1 MAILIDEKKRVLVQ
15 GITGR
20 EGRAR
25 TRLMREYGTN
35 VVGGVTPGKG
45 GQSVLGVPVF
55 NTPQEAVNSLGN
67 IDVSVVFV
75 PAAGVKDAAISA
87 IEAGIKLAVLV
98 PDRVPVWDAMEI
110 AAAAKANDAMFLGPN
125 TLGALSPGKAVVGMI
140 GGRAESA
147 RQWFKPGV
155 PKGVGVISRSGGMA
169 SSTGYYLGQAGV
181 RLSSIVHIGGDAV
194 IGIRLPDAALMFE
207 ADPLTEAI
215 VIFGEIGSSQ
225 EEELSQLIADRKITK
240 PVIAYIGGKAARE
253 GTRFSHAGA
262 IIEGGRGTHAGKVKA
277 LREAGATVVD
287 AFGELPGAVVAILE
301 QIKGQSLMSEADKK
315 AVWHSGITRI
325 QPNKVAVRGYDIAE
339 LMGHVSFGA
348 AVYLILTGE
357 LPSPAIAR
365 LMDAILV
372 SSIDHGATPPS
383 ALSAR
388 NVASTGATLSASV
401 AAGIMSIN
409 RHHGGAIE
417 DCARQ
422 LKAIADRAARD
433 SISLE
438 EAATRTLRTMSE
450 AGERMSGF
458 GHRVHTKDP
467 RTARLFELARE
478 AGVDGVHM
486 QAARAV
492 EKAFADAKKS
502 LPINVDG
509 AIGAILA
516 DLGMNP
522 AAFNGIF
529 MIARTPG
536 LIAHVIE
543 EQTREKP
550 TGPLSLRHAMRS
562 RPPSAR
568 TTCSTSPAARPP
580 TLRRP
585 CTTRSRAITTRPTP
599 GATSLRCLS
608 PSARPLPARANG
620 KIYVAGGFI
629 GGTSVTNA
637 LRIYDIATN
646 TWTSGANMPTSP
658 GVEAAAAAVVN
669 GKFYVMGGDD
679 FTNGLNT
686 TFIYD
691 IATNTWTTGAT
702 LPDSRTNTYGTASN
716 GLIYVYGGVILPA
729 FTTTDTLLRY
739 DPVANSWTNLGSAGT
754 AGLRQL
760 RRHLAFRHGPT
771 ADHRRR
777 GLHWCLHHRHPH
789 LHHQRRYVQRR
800 PGDDR
805 QPRRARAGHP
815 A

>member
-1 MAILIDEKKRVLVQ
+1 MAILIDEKKSVLVQ

-45 GQSVLGVPVF
+45 GQSVLGAPVF

-75 PAAGVKDAAISA
+75 PAAGVKEAAISA

-98 PDRVPVWDAMEI
+98 PDRVPLWDAMEI
-110 AAAAKANDAMFLGPN
+110 AAAAKANDAIFLGPN

-181 RLSSIVHIGGDAV
+181 RISSIVHIGGDAV

-207 ADPLTEAI
+207 ADPLTETI

-225 EEELSQLIADRKITK
+225 EEELAQLIADRKITK

-287 AFGELPGAVVAILE
+287 AFGELPGAVVTILE

-357 LPSPAIAR
+357 LPSPAVAR

-433 SISLE
+433 SISLQ

-509 AIGAILA
+509 AIGSILA
-516 DLGMNP
+516 DLGMP
-522 AAFNGIF
+522 PTAFNGIF

-543 EQTREKP
+543 EQTRERP
-550 TGPLSLRHAMRS
+550 MRRIDPVNHGYDGPPARSLRR
-562 RPPSAR
+562 
-568 TTCSTSPAARPP
+568 
-580 TLRRP
+580 
-585 CTTRSRAITTRPTP
+585 
-599 GATSLRCLS
+599 
-608 PSARPLPARANG
+608 
-620 KIYVAGGFI
+620 
-629 GGTSVTNA
+629 
-637 LRIYDIATN
+637 
-646 TWTSGANMPTSP
+646 
-658 GVEAAAAAVVN
+658 
-669 GKFYVMGGDD
+669 
-679 FTNGLNT
+679 
-686 TFIYD
+686 
-691 IATNTWTTGAT
+691 
-702 LPDSRTNTYGTASN
+702 
-716 GLIYVYGGVILPA
+716 
-729 FTTTDTLLRY
+729 
-739 DPVANSWTNLGSAGT
+739 
-754 AGLRQL
+754 
-760 RRHLAFRHGPT
+760 
-771 ADHRRR
+771 
-777 GLHWCLHHRHPH
+777 
-789 LHHQRRYVQRR
+789 
-800 PGDDR
+800 
-805 QPRRARAGHP
+805 
-815 A
+815 

>member
-1 MAILIDEKKRVLVQ
+1 MAILIDERKRVLVQ

-35 VVGGVTPGKG
+35 VVAGVTPGKG

-55 NTPQEAVNSLGN
+55 NTPGEAVNSLGE

-75 PAAGVKDAAISA
+75 PAAGVKEAAISA
-87 IEAGIKLAVLV
+87 IDAGIKLAVLV

-110 AAAAKANDAMFLGPN
+110 AAAAKANGAMFLGPN
-125 TLGALSPGKAVVGMI
+125 TLGALSPGKGVVGMI

-181 RLSSIVHIGGDAV
+181 RISTIVHIGGDAV
-194 IGIRLPDAALMFE
+194 IGIRLSDAALMFE

-225 EEELSQLIADRKITK
+225 EEELAQLIAVRKITK

-277 LREAGATVVD
+277 LREAGGTVVD
-287 AFGELPGAVVAILE
+287 AFGELPNAVVKILGKM
-301 QIKGQSLMSEADKK
+301 KGESLMSEADKK
-315 AVWHSGITRI
+315 AAWNTALTRVE
-325 QPNKVAVRGYDIAE
+325 PNKVAVRGYDIAE
-339 LMGHVSFGA
+339 LMGRVSFGA
-348 AVYLILTGE
+348 AVYLIVTGE
-357 LPSPAIAR
+357 LPSQAVAR

-383 ALSAR
+383 ALAAR
-388 NVASTGATLSASV
+388 SVASTGATLSASV

-422 LKAIADRAARD
+422 LKAIADRAARE
-433 SISLE
+433 SISID
-438 EAATRTLRTMSE
+438 EAAARTLATMRE
-450 AGERMSGF
+450 AGERMPGF
-458 GHRVHTKDP
+458 GHRLHTKDP

-478 AGVDGVHM
+478 AGVNGVHM

-492 EKAFADAKKS
+492 EKAFSDAKRS

-536 LIAHVIE
+536 LVAHVIE
-543 EQTREKP
+543 EQTREK
-550 TGPLSLRHAMRS
+550 SMR
-562 RPPSAR
+562 
-568 TTCSTSPAARPP
+568 
-580 TLRRP
+580 
-585 CTTRSRAITTRPTP
+585 
-599 GATSLRCLS
+599 
-608 PSARPLPARANG
+608 
-620 KIYVAGGFI
+620 
-629 GGTSVTNA
+629 
-637 LRIYDIATN
+637 RI
-646 TWTSGANMPTSP
+646 
-658 GVEAAAAAVVN
+658 
-669 GKFYVMGGDD
+669 
-679 FTNGLNT
+679 
-686 TFIYD
+686 
-691 IATNTWTTGAT
+691 
-702 LPDSRTNTYGTASN
+702 
-716 GLIYVYGGVILPA
+716 
-729 FTTTDTLLRY
+729 
-739 DPVANSWTNLGSAGT
+739 DPVN
-754 AGLRQL
+754 
-760 RRHLAFRHGPT
+760 HGYDGPPP
-771 ADHRRR
+771 RSFS
-777 GLHWCLHHRHPH
+777 
-789 LHHQRRYVQRR
+789 
-800 PGDDR
+800 DR
-805 QPRRARAGHP
+805 DSP
-815 A
+815 

>member
-35 VVGGVTPGKG
+35 VIAGVTPGKG

-67 IDVSVVFV
+67 IDISVVFV

-87 IEAGIKLAVLV
+87 IEAGIKLTVLV

-110 AAAAKANDAMFLGPN
+110 AAAAEANGATFLGPN
-125 TLGALSPGKAVVGMI
+125 TLGALSPGKGVIGMI

-169 SSTGYYLGQAGV
+169 SSTSYYLGQAGV
-181 RLSSIVHIGGDAV
+181 RISTIVHIGGDAV

-207 ADPLTEAI
+207 ADRFTEAI

-225 EEELSQLIADRKITK
+225 EEELAQLILDRKITK

-262 IIEGGRGTHAGKVKA
+262 IIEGGRGTHVGKVKA

-287 AFGELPGAVVAILE
+287 AFGELPDAVVEILKKM
-301 QIKGQSLMSEADKK
+301 KGESLMSEADKN
-315 AVWHSGITRI
+315 AVWNTAITRV

-339 LMGHVSFGA
+339 LMGRVSFGA

-357 LPSPAIAR
+357 LPSPAVAR

-383 ALSAR
+383 ALAAR
-388 NVASTGATLSASV
+388 TVASTGASLSAAV

-422 LKAIADRAARD
+422 LKAIAERATRE
-433 SISLE
+433 SISMD
-438 EAATRTLRTMSE
+438 EAATPTLAAMRET
-450 AGERMSGF
+450 GERMPGF
-458 GHRVHTKDP
+458 GHRLHTKDP

-478 AGVDGVHM
+478 AGVDGIHM

-516 DLGMNP
+516 DLEMNP
-522 AAFNGIF
+522 AVFNGIF

-536 LIAHVIE
+536 LVAHVIE
-543 EQTREKP
+543 EQTHEKP
-550 TGPLSLRHAMRS
+550 MR
-562 RPPSAR
+562 
-568 TTCSTSPAARPP
+568 
-580 TLRRP
+580 
-585 CTTRSRAITTRPTP
+585 
-599 GATSLRCLS
+599 
-608 PSARPLPARANG
+608 
-620 KIYVAGGFI
+620 
-629 GGTSVTNA
+629 
-637 LRIYDIATN
+637 RI
-646 TWTSGANMPTSP
+646 
-658 GVEAAAAAVVN
+658 
-669 GKFYVMGGDD
+669 
-679 FTNGLNT
+679 
-686 TFIYD
+686 
-691 IATNTWTTGAT
+691 
-702 LPDSRTNTYGTASN
+702 
-716 GLIYVYGGVILPA
+716 
-729 FTTTDTLLRY
+729 
-739 DPVANSWTNLGSAGT
+739 DPVN
-754 AGLRQL
+754 
-760 RRHLAFRHGPT
+760 HGYDGP
-771 ADHRRR
+771 
-777 GLHWCLHHRHPH
+777 P
-789 LHHQRRYVQRR
+789 
-800 PGDDR
+800 
-805 QPRRARAGHP
+805 PRSLSDKP
-815 A
+815 SS

>member
-25 TRLMREYGTN
+25 TRLMGEYGTN
-35 VVGGVTPGKG
+35 IVGGVTPGKG
-45 GQSVLGVPVF
+45 GQNVLGVPVF

-87 IEAGIKLAVLV
+87 IEAGIRLTVLV

-110 AAAAKANDAMFLGPN
+110 AAAAKANGAMFLGPN
-125 TLGALSPGKAVVGMI
+125 TLGALSPGKGVIGMI

-147 RQWFKPGV
+147 RQCFKPGV

-181 RLSSIVHIGGDAV
+181 RISTIVHIGGDAV

-207 ADPLTEAI
+207 DDPFTEAI

-225 EEELSQLIADRKITK
+225 EEELAQLIADRKITK

-262 IIEGGRGTHAGKVKA
+262 IIEGGRGTHAGKMKA
-277 LREAGATVVD
+277 LREAGVTVVD
-287 AFGELPGAVVAILE
+287 AFGELPGAVITILE

-325 QPNKVAVRGYDIAE
+325 QPNKVAVRGYDIAA
-339 LMGHVSFGA
+339 LMGHVSFGS
-348 AVYLILTGE
+348 AVYLVLTGE
-357 LPSPAIAR
+357 LPSSAIAP

-372 SSIDHGATPPS
+372 SPIDHGATPPS

-409 RHHGGAIE
+409 RYHGGAIE

-422 LKAIADRAARD
+422 LKKIADRTGCE
-433 SISLE
+433 SISMD
-438 EAATRTLRTMSE
+438 EAAMRTLANMRE
-450 AGERMSGF
+450 AGERMPGF
-458 GHRVHTKDP
+458 GHRLHTKDP
-467 RTARLFELARE
+467 RTTRLFELARE
-478 AGVDGVHM
+478 AGVDGTHM

-492 EKAFADAKKS
+492 KKAFAAAKKS

-509 AIGAILA
+509 AIGAILG

-536 LIAHVIE
+536 LVAHIIE

-550 TGPLSLRHAMRS
+550 MR
-562 RPPSAR
+562 R
-568 TTCSTSPAARPP
+568 
-580 TLRRP
+580 
-585 CTTRSRAITTRPTP
+585 ID
-599 GATSLRCLS
+599 
-608 PSARPLPARANG
+608 
-620 KIYVAGGFI
+620 
-629 GGTSVTNA
+629 SVN
-637 LRIYDIATN
+637 
-646 TWTSGANMPTSP
+646 
-658 GVEAAAAAVVN
+658 
-669 GKFYVMGGDD
+669 
-679 FTNGLNT
+679 
-686 TFIYD
+686 
-691 IATNTWTTGAT
+691 
-702 LPDSRTNTYGTASN
+702 
-716 GLIYVYGGVILPA
+716 
-729 FTTTDTLLRY
+729 
-739 DPVANSWTNLGSAGT
+739 
-754 AGLRQL
+754 Q
-760 RRHLAFRHGPT
+760 
-771 ADHRRR
+771 
-777 GLHWCLHHRHPH
+777 
-789 LHHQRRYVQRR
+789 
-800 PGDDR
+800 
-805 QPRRARAGHP
+805 
-815 A
+815 

>member
-1 MAILIDEKKRVLVQ
+1 MGILIDEKKRVLVQ

-35 VVGGVTPGKG
+35 VVAGVTPGKG

-55 NTPQEAVNSLGN
+55 NTPQEAVNSLGE
-67 IDVSVVFV
+67 IDISVVFV
-75 PAAGVKDAAISA
+75 PAAGVKDAAVSA
-87 IEAGIKLAVLV
+87 IDAGIKLTVLV

-110 AAAAKANDAMFLGPN
+110 AAAAKANGAMFLGPN
-125 TLGALSPGKAVVGMI
+125 TLGVLSPGKGVIGMI

-181 RLSSIVHIGGDAV
+181 RISTIVHIGGDAV

-225 EEELSQLIADRKITK
+225 EEELAQLIVDRKVIK

-287 AFGELPGAVVAILE
+287 AFGELPDAVVKILNKL
-301 QIKGQSLMSEADKK
+301 KGESLMSETDKN
-315 AVWHSGITRI
+315 AVWNTAITRVE
-325 QPNKVAVRGYDIAE
+325 PNKVAVRGYNIAE
-339 LMGHVSFGA
+339 LMGRVSFGA
-348 AVYLILTGE
+348 AVYLTLTGE
-357 LPSPAIAR
+357 LPSPAVAR

-383 ALSAR
+383 ALAAR
-388 NVASTGATLSASV
+388 SVASTGATLSASV

-422 LKAIADRAARD
+422 LGAIADRATRE
-433 SISLE
+433 SISMD
-438 EAATRTLRTMSE
+438 EAAARTLAVMRE
-450 AGERMSGF
+450 AGERMPGF
-458 GHRVHTKDP
+458 GHRLHTKDP

-486 QAARAV
+486 HAARAV

-536 LIAHVIE
+536 LVAHVIE

-550 TGPLSLRHAMRS
+550 MR
-562 RPPSAR
+562 
-568 TTCSTSPAARPP
+568 
-580 TLRRP
+580 
-585 CTTRSRAITTRPTP
+585 
-599 GATSLRCLS
+599 
-608 PSARPLPARANG
+608 
-620 KIYVAGGFI
+620 
-629 GGTSVTNA
+629 
-637 LRIYDIATN
+637 RI
-646 TWTSGANMPTSP
+646 
-658 GVEAAAAAVVN
+658 
-669 GKFYVMGGDD
+669 
-679 FTNGLNT
+679 
-686 TFIYD
+686 
-691 IATNTWTTGAT
+691 
-702 LPDSRTNTYGTASN
+702 
-716 GLIYVYGGVILPA
+716 
-729 FTTTDTLLRY
+729 
-739 DPVANSWTNLGSAGT
+739 DPVNHGYDGT
-754 AGLRQL
+754 
-760 RRHLAFRHGPT
+760 P
-771 ADHRRR
+771 
-777 GLHWCLHHRHPH
+777 
-789 LHHQRRYVQRR
+789 
-800 PGDDR
+800 
-805 QPRRARAGHP
+805 PRRVAALSHP
-815 A
+815 QQTK

>member
-1 MAILIDEKKRVLVQ
+1 MAILIDKVKRVLVQ

-35 VVGGVTPGKG
+35 VVGGVTPSKG

-55 NTPQEAVNSLGN
+55 NTPQDAVDALGK
-67 IDVSVVFV
+67 IDISVVFV

-87 IEAGIKLAVLV
+87 IAAGIKLAVLV

-147 RQWFKPGV
+147 RQWFKPGI

-181 RLSSIVHIGGDAV
+181 RISTIVHIGGDAV
-194 IGIRLPDAALMFE
+194 LGVRIPDAALMFE
-207 ADPLTEAI
+207 ADPFTEAM

-225 EEELSQLIADRKITK
+225 EEELAQLITDRKVTK
-240 PVIAYIGGKAARE
+240 PVVAYIGGKAARE

-262 IIEGGRGTHAGKVKA
+262 IIEGGRGTHAGKVKV
-277 LREAGATVVD
+277 LHEAGATVVD
-287 AFGELPGAVVAILE
+287 SFGELPDAVVKILT
-301 QIKGQSLMSEADKK
+301 QMKGESLMSEADRK
-315 AVWHSGITRI
+315 ATWTTAITRVE
-325 QPNKVAVRGYDIAE
+325 PNRVGVRGYDIAD
-339 LMGHVSFGA
+339 LMGRVSFGA
-348 AVYLILTGE
+348 AVYLILSGE

-383 ALSAR
+383 ALAAR
-388 NVASTGATLSASV
+388 TVASTGATLSAAV

-417 DCARQ
+417 DCAEH
-422 LKAIADRAARD
+422 LKAIADRATRE

-438 EAATRTLRTMSE
+438 EAATRTLASIRES
-450 AGERMSGF
+450 GERMPGF
-458 GHRVHTKDP
+458 GHRYHTKDP
-467 RTARLFELARE
+467 RTVRLFELARE

-492 EKAFADAKKS
+492 EKAFAEAKKG

-536 LIAHVIE
+536 LVAHVIE
-543 EQTREKP
+543 EKTRERP
-550 TGPLSLRHAMRS
+550 MR
-562 RPPSAR
+562 RIDPVNHGYDGPPSR
-568 TTCSTSPAARPP
+568 TLSTTPSP
-580 TLRRP
+580 
-585 CTTRSRAITTRPTP
+585 
-599 GATSLRCLS
+599 
-608 PSARPLPARANG
+608 
-620 KIYVAGGFI
+620 K
-629 GGTSVTNA
+629 
-637 LRIYDIATN
+637 
-646 TWTSGANMPTSP
+646 
-658 GVEAAAAAVVN
+658 
-669 GKFYVMGGDD
+669 
-679 FTNGLNT
+679 
-686 TFIYD
+686 
-691 IATNTWTTGAT
+691 
-702 LPDSRTNTYGTASN
+702 
-716 GLIYVYGGVILPA
+716 
-729 FTTTDTLLRY
+729 
-739 DPVANSWTNLGSAGT
+739 NS
-754 AGLRQL
+754 
-760 RRHLAFRHGPT
+760 
-771 ADHRRR
+771 
-777 GLHWCLHHRHPH
+777 
-789 LHHQRRYVQRR
+789 
-800 PGDDR
+800 
-805 QPRRARAGHP
+805 
-815 A
+815 

>member
-1 MAILIDEKKRVLVQ
+1 
-15 GITGR
+15 
-20 EGRAR
+20 
-25 TRLMREYGTN
+25 
-35 VVGGVTPGKG
+35 
-45 GQSVLGVPVF
+45 
-55 NTPQEAVNSLGN
+55 
-67 IDVSVVFV
+67 
-75 PAAGVKDAAISA
+75 
-87 IEAGIKLAVLV
+87 
-98 PDRVPVWDAMEI
+98 
-110 AAAAKANDAMFLGPN
+110 MFLGPN
-125 TLGALSPGKAVVGMI
+125 TLGVLSPGKAVVGMI

-147 RQWFKPGV
+147 RQWFKPGI

-181 RLSSIVHIGGDAV
+181 RLSTIVHIGGDAV

-225 EEELSQLIADRKITK
+225 EEELAQLIADRKIAK

-287 AFGELPGAVVAILE
+287 AFGELPEAVVTILE

-339 LMGHVSFGA
+339 LMGQVSFGA

-357 LPSPAIAR
+357 LPSPAVAR

-422 LKAIADRAARD
+422 LKAIADHAARD

-438 EAATRTLRTMSE
+438 EAASRTLRTMNE

-478 AGVDGVHM
+478 AGVHGVHM
-486 QAARAV
+486 QTARAV
-492 EKAFADAKKS
+492 EKAFADSKKS

-516 DLGMNP
+516 DLGMP
-522 AAFNGIF
+522 PPAFNGIF

-536 LIAHVIE
+536 LIAHVME
-543 EQTREKP
+543 EQTRERP
-550 TGPLSLRHAMRS
+550 MRRIDPVNHGYDGP
-562 RPPSAR
+562 
-568 TTCSTSPAARPP
+568 
-580 TLRRP
+580 
-585 CTTRSRAITTRPTP
+585 
-599 GATSLRCLS
+599 
-608 PSARPLPARANG
+608 PAR
-620 KIYVAGGFI
+620 
-629 GGTSVTNA
+629 
-637 LRIYDIATN
+637 
-646 TWTSGANMPTSP
+646 
-658 GVEAAAAAVVN
+658 
-669 GKFYVMGGDD
+669 
-679 FTNGLNT
+679 
-686 TFIYD
+686 
-691 IATNTWTTGAT
+691 
-702 LPDSRTNTYGTASN
+702 
-716 GLIYVYGGVILPA
+716 
-729 FTTTDTLLRY
+729 
-739 DPVANSWTNLGSAGT
+739 NL
-754 AGLRQL
+754 
-760 RRHLAFRHGPT
+760 
-771 ADHRRR
+771 
-777 GLHWCLHHRHPH
+777 
-789 LHHQRRYVQRR
+789 
-800 PGDDR
+800 
-805 QPRRARAGHP
+805 
-815 A
+815 